1 MRDTKTVVIAT
12 SLLVMAR
19 LAGTA
24 LPALAQAV
32 SSSERAGVKTAE
44 QPAAKTPT
52 HRAGGPLRS
61 LTTRPERSNYNE
73 TSRYD
78 DVVKFME
85 AVAAAAP
92 RTVHLTTFG
101 YSFEGRPLPLAV
113 VGHVKDASPEA
124 VTSSGKTRIY
134 VQGNI
139 HADEVEGKE
148 ACLELLRAL
157 GAGDHAAWL
166 DSTVLLIGPIYN
178 ADGNEAITVKNRYNS
193 PVGGVGQRANRQ
205 TPVNLD
211 LNRDFMKLDSA
222 EARSFAFLM
231 QRYDPH
237 IVIDLH
243 TTDGSIHGYRVT
255 YAPPLHPAS
264 APGIVELARKELL
277 PAVTSAVKAKYG
289 WDYYYYGNF
298 GRQAEPGS
306 LRTFSTT
313 EPGPR
318 YSTNYVGV
326 RNRIGLLSETYSYLL
341 FKDRIAAARAFV
353 EEVCAFASRNGAKI
367 RKASDEADAQPVA
380 GQTIALSGKPVRSA
394 EPVDILVGEVTTVKH
409 PYTGGRLRV
418 ATGVTRP
425 EKMYEAISF
434 EPDETTRAPRA
445 YLVPANLDA
454 VLDRLEAHGVKFS
467 RLAQAASLK
476 VERFKIASST
486 LAERD
491 YQGHK
496 VRTITGA
503 WEDAEQDVPAGTLA
517 VPVDQPLGRLIVLL
531 LEPRSEDSLAAWNLM
546 DQVLEKEKP
555 AFYPVTRTMEVMT
568 RTMEVIK

>member
-1 MRDTKTVVIAT
+1 MRKTMSAAT
-12 SLLVMAR
+12 GTMAVAAACLLYA
-19 LAGTA
+19 T
-24 LPALAQAV
+24 LPASA
-32 SSSERAGVKTAE
+32 
-44 QPAAKTPT
+44 QPAASPSAQ
-52 HRAGGPLRS
+52 AGAKGAAQPASKAPPRPLTGPLRS
-61 LTTRPERSNYNE
+61 LRTRPERSNYNE

-124 VTSSGKTRIY
+124 VRASGKTRIY
-134 VQGNI
+134 LQGNI

-157 GAGDHAAWL
+157 GSGEHAAWL
-166 DSTVLLIGPIYN
+166 DSVVLLIGPIYN

-193 PVGGVGQRANRQ
+193 PVGGIGQRANRQ
-205 TPVNLD
+205 APTNLD
-211 LNRDFMKLDSA
+211 LNRDFMKLDSP

-237 IVIDLH
+237 ITLDLH
-243 TTDGSIHGYRVT
+243 TTNGSVHGYSLT

-264 APGIVELARKELL
+264 APGIVELTRKELL
-277 PAVTSAVKAKYG
+277 PGVTRAVKAKHG

-298 GRQAEPGS
+298 GRAQEQGS
-306 LRTFSTT
+306 LRTFATT
-313 EPGPR
+313 EPAPR
-318 YSTNYVGV
+318 YSTNYVGM
-326 RNRIGLLSETYSYLL
+326 RNRIGILSETYSYLL
-341 FKDRIAAARAFV
+341 FRDRIAAARAFV
-353 EEVCAFASRNGAKI
+353 EEVCEFASRNGVKI
-367 RKASDEADAQPVA
+367 RKATDEADAQSVA
-380 GQTIALSGKPVRSA
+380 GQTIALSGKPVRSP
-394 EPVDILVGEVTTVKH
+394 EPVDILVGEIATAKH

-425 EKMYEAISF
+425 EKMYESLSF
-434 EPDETTRAPRA
+434 EADETTRAPRA

-454 VLDRLEAHGVKFS
+454 IVDRLEAHGVKFS
-467 RLAQAASLK
+467 KLAQAASLK
-476 VERFKIASST
+476 VEQFKIASST
-486 LAERD
+486 LADRD

-496 VRTITGA
+496 ARTITGA
-503 WEDAEQDVPAGTLA
+503 WEAADQNVPAGTIV
-517 VPVDQPLGRLIVLL
+517 VPVDQPLGRLAVLL

-546 DQVLEKEKP
+546 DSVLEKEKP
-555 AFYPVTRTMEVMT
+555 PFYPVTRTMEV
-568 RTMEVIK
+568 IK

>member
-1 MRDTKTVVIAT
+1 MRRTRIVVIGT
-12 SLLVMAR
+12 SLVVMA
-19 LAGTA
+19 LFPCAT

-32 SSSERAGVKTAE
+32 TGPSVQAGAKAVA
-44 QPAAKTPT
+44 QLAAKAPVPK
-52 HRAGGPLRS
+52 GLLRS

-92 RTVHLTTFG
+92 RTVHLATFG

-113 VGHVKDASPEA
+113 VGRVRDASPEA

-134 VQGNI
+134 IQGNI

-157 GAGDHAAWL
+157 GAGEHAEWL
-166 DSTVLLIGPIYN
+166 DSMVLLIGPIYN

-205 TPVNLD
+205 TPINLD
-211 LNRDFMKLDSA
+211 LNRDFMKLDSP

-237 IVIDLH
+237 IVLDLH

-255 YAPPLHPAS
+255 YAPPLHPAT
-264 APGIVELARKELL
+264 APGLVELARRELL
-277 PAVTSAVKAKYG
+277 PAVTKEVKARYG

-298 GRQAEPGS
+298 GRQAEPGAV
-306 LRTFSTT
+306 RTFSTT

-318 YSTNYVGV
+318 YSTNYVGM
-326 RNRIGLLSETYSYLL
+326 RNRIGILSETYSYLL
-341 FKDRIAAARAFV
+341 FRDRIAAARAFV
-353 EEVCAFASRNGAKI
+353 EGVCVFAGRNGAKI
-367 RKASDEADAQPVA
+367 RKAATEADAQSVA
-380 GQTIALSGKPVRSA
+380 GQVVALSGKPVRSA
-394 EPVDILVGEVTTVKH
+394 EPVDILVGEITTVKH

-425 EKMYEAISF
+425 EKMYESTWF
-434 EPDETTRAPRA
+434 EADETTRAPRA

-454 VLDRLEAHGVKFS
+454 VVDRLEAHGVKFS
-467 RLAQAASLK
+467 KLAEAAAFK
-476 VERFKIASST
+476 VEQFRIASST
-486 LAERD
+486 LAGRD

-496 VRTITGA
+496 ARAITGA
-503 WEDAEQDVPAGTLA
+503 WENAEQNVPAGTIV
-517 VPVDQPLGRLIVLL
+517 VPVDQALGRLVVLL
-531 LEPRSEDSLAAWNLM
+531 LEPRSEDGLAAWNLM
-546 DQVLEKEKP
+546 DPVLEKEKP
-555 AFYPVTRTMEVMT
+555 AFYPVLRTME
-568 RTMEVIK
+568 EVK